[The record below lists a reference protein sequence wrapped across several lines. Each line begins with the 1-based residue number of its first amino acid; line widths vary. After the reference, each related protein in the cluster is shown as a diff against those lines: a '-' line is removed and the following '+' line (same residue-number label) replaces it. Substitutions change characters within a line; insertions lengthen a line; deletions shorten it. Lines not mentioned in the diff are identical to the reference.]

1 MERSEN
7 VQVLQA
13 KISGKKNS
21 KKCEKGGVFV
31 RFKNTHFAVLKS
43 ATLGFILTLPRQVF
57 KNISVAKGT

>member
-1 MERSEN
+1 MERSE
-7 VQVLQA
+7 
-13 KISGKKNS
+13 KCTSITSKDKRKKNS